1 MGTIRRNQEACV
13 VTALLSNL
21 ITDPGTSTLLLP
33 LFVDWHMSEDEGTD
47 TSAQGV
53 PSAEESDDG
62 ETADVDPAASTDG
75 ESEPTPESDDSRA
88 ASANADVDTS
98 EGAANADP
106 DVETTADTED
116 APREAP
122 ETSADIQQVLDRVTE
137 YDDELARKVSSIV
150 EEARDLNGTV
160 KHQREELEDLTERI
174 ESQAETIGDLQ
185 DELDEYE
192 QAIDERDAQLEE
204 HEEEIENLESRLKR
218 KQADFQNY
226 KKRAKKRQQ
235 QMKDRATEDLVE
247 RLIGVRDNLKRA
259 LKEDSDDVETLQ
271 DGVEMTLREFDR
283 ILEDENVSEIEPEPG
298 TETDPQRHEVMMQVD
313 SDQPEGT
320 VADVY
325 TPGYEMGDKVIQNA
339 QVTVSNGE
347 LAETDGDGPAESAGQ
362 GDESDS
368 NETDGADD
376 DSSDADAE
384 DGEAIE
390 LGGEVDDD
398 REDAP
403 ADEADE

>member
-1 MGTIRRNQEACV
+1 
-13 VTALLSNL
+13 
-21 ITDPGTSTLLLP
+21 
-33 LFVDWHMSEDEGTD
+33 MSEDEGTD

-75 ESEPTPESDDSRA
+75 ESEPTPESDDSR
-88 ASANADVDTS
+88 SA
-98 EGAANADP
+98 AANADA
-106 DVETTADTED
+106 ETTTDAED
-116 APREAP
+116 AP
-122 ETSADIQQVLDRVTE
+122 ETSEDIQQVLDRVTE
-137 YDDELARKVSSIV
+137 YDDELARKVGSIV

-160 KHQREELEDLTERI
+160 TDQRAELEDLTERVEEQASTI
-174 ESQAETIGDLQ
+174 EQLQ
-185 DELDEYE
+185 TELEAREQRLEEYE
-192 QAIDERDAQLEE
+192 EE
-204 HEEEIENLESRLKR
+204 VEDLESRLKR

-259 LKEDSDDVETLQ
+259 LEEDSDDVDTLR

-283 ILEDENVSEIEPEPG
+283 ILEDENVTEIDPEPG

-347 LAETDGDGPAESAGQ
+347 LAETDGDGSAESAGQ
-362 GDESDS
+362 GDDA
-368 NETDGADD
+368 TGDGADG
-376 DSSDADAE
+376 ADAE
-384 DGEAIE
+384 DDAIE
-390 LGGEVDDD
+390 LGGEVDD